1 MIQILTYSG
10 KENEFKGKDIVLNSI
25 HDARSLDE
33 FDINIISLTDKAM
46 WKYTGT
52 ALDGINNVA
61 DLKSMR
67 TMLFYS
73 KK

>member
-33 FDINIISLTDKAM
+33 FDINIIKIVNKNL
-46 WKYTGT
+46 
-52 ALDGINNVA
+52 
-61 DLKSMR
+61 
-67 TMLFYS
+67 LFFI
-73 KK
+73 